1 MKKIDALGAVA
12 ALNPYIDLAAL
23 ENPVERDRIFA
34 RVLARRGERAAS
46 LLPPRRVAAAAI
58 VLATALVLPALAV
71 SGRLGSIFG
80 FSNAG
85 KSVARVDLRS
95 AKALDL
101 AGAGKVKLLAARNG
115 IGVYTATGAGGE
127 RCFFVGPS
135 RMPDRHGLGGGCL
148 NSKASAGFP
157 SREEPVVDMS
167 AFVYVPYSKDEQV
180 RRLAGVAA
188 DGVATMEVLGADCTV
203 IARTS
208 VQDNV
213 YATAD
218 VPAKPAAGIRALDG
232 NGSTVFLIKLRFW
245 AC

>member
-1 MKKIDALGAVA
+1 MKNIDVLEAVA
-12 ALNPYIDLAAL
+12 ALNPYPDLAAL
-23 ENPVERDRIFA
+23 ENPPERDRAFA
-34 RVLARRGERAAS
+34 RVLARRGERAR
-46 LLPPRRVAAAAI
+46 LLPRRAAVAAI
-58 VLATALVLPALAV
+58 VLAMALALPALAI

-85 KSVARVDLRS
+85 KRVARVDLRS
-95 AKALDL
+95 ASALDL
-101 AGAGKVKLLAARNG
+101 AGAGKVRLLATRDG

-127 RCFFVGPS
+127 RCFFIGPP
-135 RMPDRHGLGGGCL
+135 RMPDRRGLGGGCL
-148 NSKASAGFP
+148 NAQASARFP
-157 SREEPVVDMS
+157 SREEPVVDLS

-188 DGVATMEVLGADCTV
+188 DGVATVEVLGSDCTV
-203 IARTS
+203 IARTP

-218 VPAKPAAGIRALDG
+218 VPAEPAAGIRALDR
-232 NGSTVFLIKLRFW
+232 NGATVYLMKLRFW